1 MHRIVK
7 AWVETKEK
15 EVKRLVY
22 PILELLIW
30 SCVKLINEEISIVET
45 EMNVVTLP
53 SKMLKA
59 WQKMRLEG
67 KLASG
72 SHAIVWQH
80 LR

>member
-7 AWVETKEK
+7 AWVETKDK

-59 WQKMRLEG
+59 WRKMRLEG

-72 SHAIVWQH
+72 WKHRGWQH